1 MKKATLSITEAGQV
15 LGIGRTAAYE
25 AARAG
30 DLPTIRIGKRLLV
43 PLVALERLLSDAG
56 NNKDS

>member
-1 MKKATLSITEAGQV
+1 MKKATLSITEAGQM

-56 NNKDS
+56 NNRGS